1 MQERCLDDK
10 TQRSDGGPL
19 CRLHAHTVSDGREV
33 TGDQLDVC
41 TRRQISILDSTLEP
55 LCQVELTLGSPG
67 REDILHCLPGGA
79 HRQSSAHTQA
89 SSGPALLSTGT
100 YGTGEK
106 GDGDLV
112 SGGRVYR
119 VPHICARA
127 LFISV
132 QNFEEELFLVAER
145 GVHALS
151 RDSHGLRQHG
161 EAGTFIAVLPERRQG
176 ALQGVLQVEGTRP
189 PWFRLLHDSER
200 STSAPIDALM
210 VECLFRTDRCR
221 IGREGTM
228 KRLEGRT
235 AVITGGGTNGIGRA
249 AAARLV
255 EEGAHVFIMG
265 RRERE
270 LDDAAA
276 SIGREVTTI
285 QGDITRSSDLD
296 RLFEAVDARGN
307 GLDILFA
314 NAGVA
319 TFASI
324 DDLTVDDLN
333 HVFGINVVG
342 TMLTVQKAI
351 PLLKTGS
358 SVIVNV
364 STSADRGAANMGAYA
379 ASKAALRSFTR
390 TWANELKDRGIRV
403 NAISP
408 GPTDTSGVVELVG
421 AENVAAYNEGLA
433 AVLPIGRTARLE
445 EMAGVI
451 AFLASDDSSFML
463 GANVL
468 VDGGVNQI

>member
-1 MQERCLDDK
+1 
-10 TQRSDGGPL
+10 
-19 CRLHAHTVSDGREV
+19 
-33 TGDQLDVC
+33 
-41 TRRQISILDSTLEP
+41 
-55 LCQVELTLGSPG
+55 
-67 REDILHCLPGGA
+67 
-79 HRQSSAHTQA
+79 
-89 SSGPALLSTGT
+89 
-100 YGTGEK
+100 
-106 GDGDLV
+106 
-112 SGGRVYR
+112 
-119 VPHICARA
+119 
-127 LFISV
+127 
-132 QNFEEELFLVAER
+132 
-145 GVHALS
+145 
-151 RDSHGLRQHG
+151 
-161 EAGTFIAVLPERRQG
+161 
-176 ALQGVLQVEGTRP
+176 
-189 PWFRLLHDSER
+189 
-200 STSAPIDALM
+200 
-210 VECLFRTDRCR
+210 
-221 IGREGTM
+221 
-228 KRLEGRT
+228 
-235 AVITGGGTNGIGRA
+235 
-249 AAARLV
+249 
-255 EEGAHVFIMG
+255 
-265 RRERE
+265 
-270 LDDAAA
+270 
-276 SIGREVTTI
+276 
-285 QGDITRSSDLD
+285 GDITRSSDLD

-333 HVFGINVVG
+333 HVLGINVVR